1 MDFFQCLGSRGVSSV
16 FLTTRDRGSLCSGWE
31 ARGETREEVLEVL
44 PGEMVDTSSES
55 EEGIML
61 IKIFTYAIA
70 LIRVR
75 IDSLGDCD
83 MCSGQWTLIWKY
95 VTSTQLPGM
104 RDGNTVA
111 VCDMVYQCV
120 TL

>member
-55 EEGIML
+55 GEGSNGQYNIISGLGIMV
-61 IKIFTYAIA
+61 IIAIESHQRLLRLDA
-70 LIRVR
+70 
-75 IDSLGDCD
+75 
-83 MCSGQWTLIWKY
+83 CSSHWTLILK
-95 VTSTQLPGM
+95 TIDL
-104 RDGNTVA
+104 
-111 VCDMVYQCV
+111 
-120 TL
+120 

>member
-55 EEGIML
+55 EEGSNGYYTGFVIMV
-61 IKIFTYAIA
+61 IIGIGAH
-70 LIRVR
+70 
-75 IDSLGDCD
+75 
-83 MCSGQWTLIWKY
+83 
-95 VTSTQLPGM
+95 
-104 RDGNTVA
+104 
-111 VCDMVYQCV
+111 
-120 TL
+120 

>member
-55 EEGIML
+55 EERS
-61 IKIFTYAIA
+61 TVSTTSS
-70 LIRVR
+70 RV
-75 IDSLGDCD
+75 IGL
-83 MCSGQWTLIWKY
+83 LAY
-95 VTSTQLPGM
+95 
-104 RDGNTVA
+104 
-111 VCDMVYQCV
+111 
-120 TL
+120 

>member
-55 EEGIML
+55 EEGSNGYYNILSGFGIMV
-61 IKIFTYAIA
+61 II
-70 LIRVR
+70 
-75 IDSLGDCD
+75 G
-83 MCSGQWTLIWKY
+83 SGAY
-95 VTSTQLPGM
+95 
-104 RDGNTVA
+104 R
-111 VCDMVYQCV
+111 
-120 TL
+120 

>member
-55 EEGIML
+55 GE
-61 IKIFTYAIA
+61 
-70 LIRVR
+70 
-75 IDSLGDCD
+75 
-83 MCSGQWTLIWKY
+83 
-95 VTSTQLPGM
+95 
-104 RDGNTVA
+104 
-111 VCDMVYQCV
+111 
-120 TL
+120 